1 MKVSRPL
8 AHDSSNRKRARLGDA
23 VPAADLCPHLP
34 TELLEMIFRTLDK
47 KSLLRIRLTC
57 RRWREIVDRKVSLQ
71 NRFGIVFPRG
81 LVMNRK
87 FRPENLFPAIFALL
101 QQNKIIRIG
110 LWWPS
115 FGERLTTLFIWNCEI
130 SLPTFLE
137 MLRYTPNLSELDMRG
152 AIYTST
158 DEPRTADFKLHKL
171 HTLDVGFT
179 ARAFDVYSK
188 IFPSLT
194 SLIAPKRLNNAH
206 QLESCHLIRSVQT
219 TLEKLAIRFTPFVL
233 DQMSSMDQLRL
244 RTVFLSGESN
254 NAVMLSRIQPSIE
267 QLFVLDHSLTSAQIC
282 ETGRNLP
289 NLKKIDTTVD
299 LDGTSTASFLAN
311 MVQLTHLRI
320 QGVRSPSLN
329 FCGHKTPKL
338 RALDLKTFDLAQN
351 CLQSY
356 LKYCQNL
363 RILRLESCTVHSW
376 SEILSDELPS
386 SLRHLT
392 LRKIHV
398 LENRA
403 IFTHR
408 TFNFENV
415 SIGSCN
421 VSASW
426 IIQLVK
432 LCPQIDY
439 LYINE
444 TCVDDATVEEI
455 CRQAR
460 RLRVL
465 CLHNCNITDVSVEPM
480 VEHCSELRWLRVF
493 PKETLSMVAYDR
505 LRRAKNV
512 KISYL

>member
-8 AHDSSNRKRARLGDA
+8 AHDSSNRKRARLGDT

-87 FRPENLFPAIFALL
+87 FRPENLFPATFALL
-101 QQNKIIRIG
+101 QQNKIIRVG

-137 MLRYTPNLSELDMRG
+137 MLRYTPNLSELDIRG
-152 AIYTST
+152 AICTYT

-171 HTLDVGFT
+171 HTLDVEFT

-194 SLIAPKRLNNAH
+194 SLIAPKRLNNTH

-244 RTVFLSGESN
+244 RTVFLSGESY

-267 QLFVLDHSLTSAQIC
+267 QLFVLDHSLTSA
-282 ETGRNLP
+282 
-289 NLKKIDTTVD
+289 
-299 LDGTSTASFLAN
+299 
-311 MVQLTHLRI
+311 
-320 QGVRSPSLN
+320 VR
-329 FCGHKTPKL
+329 F
-338 RALDLKTFDLAQN
+338 F
-351 CLQSY
+351 
-356 LKYCQNL
+356 
-363 RILRLESCTVHSW
+363 
-376 SEILSDELPS
+376 
-386 SLRHLT
+386 
-392 LRKIHV
+392 
-398 LENRA
+398 
-403 IFTHR
+403 F
-408 TFNFENV
+408 
-415 SIGSCN
+415 
-421 VSASW
+421 
-426 IIQLVK
+426 
-432 LCPQIDY
+432 
-439 LYINE
+439 
-444 TCVDDATVEEI
+444 
-455 CRQAR
+455 
-460 RLRVL
+460 
-465 CLHNCNITDVSVEPM
+465 
-480 VEHCSELRWLRVF
+480 
-493 PKETLSMVAYDR
+493 
-505 LRRAKNV
+505 
-512 KISYL
+512 